1 MVPVAQHRGGYR
13 RELLYNG
20 SKQPSHPVAS
30 LRLTNET
37 GLTLERGPVTVVED
51 GQYRG
56 EAILPFTKP
65 GSEIVLAFAIE
76 LGIKVLEEVK
86 ESTVMMGLELSG
98 SYLQFQEHVTG
109 RTTYK
114 LINNTAQDQ
123 VVTVEQAKWREA
135 GLTDTPEPDEE
146 TGAARR
152 WRISCPPKAETDFQV
167 TERLLVQRRETILDQ
182 TLDALSRYLE
192 HRFLDGRTR
201 RELEKILHLRQTVHD
216 IDRQVEKLRPEQREL
231 GERQDRLRM
240 NLGIAATNEQ
250 EQQIR
255 RRSADEFSRTQDRE
269 AEIERELAE
278 LKQRREQAE
287 AELQSE
293 LTKL

>member
-1 MVPVAQHRGGYR
+1 
-13 RELLYNG
+13 
-20 SKQPSHPVAS
+20 
-30 LRLTNET
+30 
-37 GLTLERGPVTVVED
+37 
-51 GQYRG
+51 
-56 EAILPFTKP
+56 
-65 GSEIVLAFAIE
+65 
-76 LGIKVLEEVK
+76 
-86 ESTVMMGLELSG
+86 
-98 SYLQFQEHVTG
+98 
-109 RTTYK
+109 
-114 LINNTAQDQ
+114 
-123 VVTVEQAKWREA
+123 
-135 GLTDTPEPDEE
+135 
-146 TGAARR
+146 
-152 WRISCPPKAETDFQV
+152 V